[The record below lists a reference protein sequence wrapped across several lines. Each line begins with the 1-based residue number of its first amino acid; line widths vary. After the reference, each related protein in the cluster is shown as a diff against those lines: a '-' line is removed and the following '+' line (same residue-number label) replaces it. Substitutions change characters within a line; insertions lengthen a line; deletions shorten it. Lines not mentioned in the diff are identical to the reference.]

1 MSEREIAIKVSKL
14 SKTFKLPH
22 EKHTSLK
29 GLFLNSFRRKSY
41 EIQEALK
48 DITFEVKKGEF
59 FGIVGKNGSGKS
71 TLLKCLAGVYMPSS
85 GHIQIDGRL
94 VPFIELGVGFNPNL
108 SGRDNVFLN
117 GALLGFNRK
126 QMQEM
131 YDDIVEF
138 AELEQFMDQKLKN
151 YSSGMQVRLA
161 FSIAIRAK
169 GDILL
174 LDEVLAVGDSA
185 FQRKCLDYF
194 KEVKKTGKT
203 VILVSHSMPTI
214 EEFCDRALMLE
225 DAKIV
230 SIGSPMKISAEYE
243 MANSVFSTKTLSKKE
258 TKTSQKTSKK
268 EAKTNQKIRPKSPD
282 VQIKEINIYSDK
294 RKTTNFSLDDEVFL
308 EVELKV
314 RKKQAFITSLVLHN
328 MDGEVIAGV
337 NTKNDIDKLAPPLG
351 NHRLI
356 CKIAAGQFP
365 NGPYRLT
372 INVFEDSERQTII
385 DVASHEFGVK
395 LPFITFT
402 EKYPYK
408 KGKFYVNAHWQ
419 LKD

>member
-1 MSEREIAIKVSKL
+1 MNKETAIKVSNV

-22 EKHTSLK
+22 EKHTSIK
-29 GLFLNSFRRKSY
+29 GLFLNSFRAKSY
-41 EIQEALK
+41 EVQHALT
-48 DITFEVKKGEF
+48 DVSFEIKKGEF

-71 TLLKCLAGVYMPSS
+71 TLLKCLAGVYMPSK
-85 GHIQIDGRL
+85 GHIQVNGSL

-117 GALLGFNRK
+117 GALLGFGRK
-126 QMQEM
+126 QIEEM
-131 YDDIVEF
+131 YSDIVEF

-161 FSIAIRAK
+161 FSIAIRAR

-185 FQRKCLDYF
+185 FQRKCLDF
-194 KEVKKTGKT
+194 FRQIKRTDRT
-203 VILVSHSMPTI
+203 IILVSHSMPTI

-225 DAKIV
+225 DSKIV
-230 SIGSPMKISAEYE
+230 AIGEPMKISAEYE
-243 MANSVFSTKTLSKKE
+243 LANSVFSEKTLSKKE
-258 TKTSQKTSKK
+258 VKAESKSRPKNPDIQVKKIDVYSQK
-268 EAKTNQKIRPKSPD
+268 E
-282 VQIKEINIYSDK
+282 
-294 RKTTNFSLDDEVFL
+294 KTTKFGLADDVFV
-308 EVELKV
+308 EVEVKV
-314 RKKQAFITSLVLHN
+314 RKRQAFIVSLVLQD
-328 MDGEVIAGV
+328 MDGEYIAGV
-337 NTKNDIDKLAPPLG
+337 NTKNNVGKLTPAVG
-351 NHRLI
+351 NHRLT

-372 INVFEDSERQTII
+372 VNVFEDSLNQTII

-402 EKYPYK
+402 EKSPYK
-408 KGKFYVNAHWQ
+408 KGKFYMDANWE